1 MEADVGGAQGAEVVL
16 SLMHEPLTAN
26 AVAAALLQSRLSNV
40 ERVAVL
46 EALGVVY
53 ATNSADQ
60 DVAEALARTAGIT
73 GRLGLQMLAKAVC
86 ELLDI
91 PPVAVRSGLKETA
104 YARALASSREGV
116 ALLTVLAETLAASHA
131 KEAHNGPPSYKRA
144 VATLELAGVLSE
156 VSPKAEQVL
165 EPMTMEL
172 RALIE
177 AADAPDGPAVA

>member
-16 SLMHEPLTAN
+16 SLLHEPLTAN

-40 ERVAVL
+40 ERVAIL

-104 YARALASSREGV
+104 YARALASSRDGV

-131 KEAHNGPPSYKRA
+131 KEAHTGPPSYKRA

-156 VSPKAEQVL
+156 VSPKSEQVL

>member
-1 MEADVGGAQGAEVVL
+1 MEAAAEGVQGAEVVL
-16 SLMHEPLTAN
+16 SLLHEPLTAN
-26 AVAAALLQSRLSNV
+26 AVAAALLQSKLSNV
-40 ERVAVL
+40 ERVSVL

-86 ELLDI
+86 RAIDI

-104 YARALASSREGV
+104 YARALASRPDGV

-131 KEAHNGPPSYKRA
+131 KEVHNGPPSYKRA
-144 VATLELAGVLSE
+144 VATLELAGVLSG
-156 VSPKAEQVL
+156 VSPKCEQVL

-177 AADAPDGPAVA
+177 VAVDPDGPAVA